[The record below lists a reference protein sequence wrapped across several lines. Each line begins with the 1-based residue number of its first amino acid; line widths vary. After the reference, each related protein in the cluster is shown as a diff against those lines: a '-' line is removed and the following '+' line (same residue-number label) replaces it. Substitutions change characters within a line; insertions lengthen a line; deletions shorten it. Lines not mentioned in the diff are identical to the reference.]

1 MAVLQWGRQLFFL
14 LLLFI
19 LNILVFGISR
29 FVSIWTLEDHGQ
41 RIGPEGGLIFLGFL
55 YRFLFI
61 VIFLRGFTLT
71 GLVQNSELEGVD
83 SII

>member
-1 MAVLQWGRQLFFL
+1 M
-14 LLLFI
+14 
-19 LNILVFGISR
+19 FGISR

-55 YRFLFI
+55 YPFHFI
-61 VIFLRGFTLT
+61 VIFLRGFTLA

>member
-1 MAVLQWGRQLFFL
+1 M
-14 LLLFI
+14 
-19 LNILVFGISR
+19 LVFGLWS
-29 FVSIWTLEDHGQ
+29 LEDHGQ

-55 YRFLFI
+55 YPFHFI

-83 SII
+83 SIIWGGTSEEIFH